1 MSKRIVGVSP
11 WYPRDGVDYDLM
23 KAAGIEWVRQN
34 SEFPFG
40 RSEEDITLQ
49 YTRWFDRY
57 KEAKATGMKQACVS
71 PIPAGF
77 RYNPETGKRQTYRAI
92 PDWAGSF
99 DSDRFYEVTYRAAK
113 KLAEDTR
120 GYIDLWQVSNE
131 MDILEFHGEMTLEQA
146 ARYLVAQAE
155 GLRAG
160 NPQAKL
166 GINPANATSP
176 EARVLYDACYRD
188 HPDLMDYVGADGYYG
203 SWAPGKVQD
212 WVEVIDYLHDLTGKP
227 VLINEWG
234 YPSTGGAPD
243 PGGPAKPCDG
253 GHFRN
258 AWRKGQSE
266 EEQAAYVAA
275 GVRLLL
281 TYPNCMGFLFYSWGD
296 DEICWHCGKP
306 NCPSECS
313 WGLTDGKNH
322 PKPAYYAMQ
331 ENVRKYNH

>member
-11 WYPRDGVDYDLM
+11 WSPRDGVDYDLM

-40 RSEEDITLQ
+40 RSEEDITPS

-57 KEAKATGMKQACVS
+57 KEAKAAGMKQACVS

-77 RYNPETGKRQTYRAI
+77 RYNPETGKRQIYRAI

-166 GINPANATSP
+166 GINRPTRPRRRPASCTTPATGTIRTSWITS
-176 EARVLYDACYRD
+176 ARTATTAR
-188 HPDLMDYVGADGYYG
+188 
-203 SWAPGKVQD
+203 APGKVQD
-212 WVEVIDYLHDLTGKP
+212 WVEVIDYLHGT
-227 VLINEWG
+227 
-234 YPSTGGAPD
+234 
-243 PGGPAKPCDG
+243 
-253 GHFRN
+253 
-258 AWRKGQSE
+258 
-266 EEQAAYVAA
+266 
-275 GVRLLL
+275 
-281 TYPNCMGFLFYSWGD
+281 
-296 DEICWHCGKP
+296 
-306 NCPSECS
+306 
-313 WGLTDGKNH
+313 
-322 PKPAYYAMQ
+322 
-331 ENVRKYNH
+331 